1 MIAETFSKVKNVWPQ
16 GHKIGKKDLKA
27 RKTVAGDVKR
37 KAIILSFCFTKIQTF
52 VSEFFKDLSFCHF
65 MQYLLIECINK

>member
-37 KAIILSFCFTKIQTF
+37 NNTPLLLFHQNSDICF
-52 VSEFFKDLSFCHF
+52 
-65 MQYLLIECINK
+65 